1 MTTTTR
7 KERRGGRQPAQPR
20 TERGRAI
27 LAHIQGM
34 GLSLSEAAA
43 KARVSFPALHN
54 ALHKRPEDLTVKVVA
69 ALCGRLGL
77 PLDLVAPQLASLHS
91 SATSAA

>member
-7 KERRGGRQPAQPR
+7 ERRGGRQPAQPK
-20 TERGRAI
+20 TKRGQAI

-34 GLSLSEAAA
+34 NLTLSDAAK

-54 ALHKRPEDLTVKVVA
+54 AIHEDPERLSVKVVA

-77 PLDLVAPQLASLHS
+77 PLDLVAPQIASLHS
-91 SATSAA
+91 STSAA